1 MQHTSTT
8 DSKKHPLSFIVNPI
22 QNFFQQEAAGGILL
36 MASAVL
42 AIAWANS
49 PFAETYFHLWH
60 VYFGIEIGGVGI
72 NKHVLHW
79 INDGLMAIF
88 FLLVG
93 LEIKREVLSGELASK
108 KKAALP
114 VAAAIGGMAIPA
126 LIYAAINI
134 GSPTMNG
141 WGVPMATDIA
151 FALGIIILLGKRV
164 PTSLKVFLV
173 AVAIVDDLGAVLVI
187 AFFYTSKLS
196 LTALGIGG
204 LFLAAMVA
212 ANRLGVRKL
221 TVYCILGVGLWVAF
235 LKSGIH
241 ATLAGVLMAMTIPSS
256 SKISASDF
264 MEAGKRAMYKYMGAT
279 KPSQKS
285 LNHKQEHAVHNI
297 EHAAKSVTPP
307 ALRLEHSL
315 HGLIAFL
322 IMPVFAFANAGVSF
336 AGVDIMA
343 SLTSKVTLG
352 IIFGLVIGKQVGVF
366 AFSWLAIKTGIA
378 EMPART
384 SWKQIW
390 GVSLLSGIGFT
401 MSLFIASL
409 AFGEGEVLNLAK
421 LGIFVASLLAGVG
434 GWFVLSSSGQDSEEP
449 ESQENE
455 YNDAGVIYLD
465 GQELNTE
472 EEIEA
477 FFKPEKEF
485 EKA

>member
-8 DSKKHPLSFIVNPI
+8 DSHSHPLSFIINPI
-22 QNFFQQEAAGGILL
+22 QKFFRLEAAGGILL
-36 MASAVL
+36 MASAFL

-60 VYFGIEIGGVGI
+60 IHLGIDVGEFGIH
-72 NKHVLHW
+72 KHVLHW

-93 LEIKREVLSGELASK
+93 LEIKREVLSGELASR
-108 KKAALP
+108 KKATLP
-114 VAAAIGGMAIPA
+114 IAAAIGGMAIPA
-126 LIYAAINI
+126 LLYVAINA

-141 WGVPMATDIA
+141 WGIPMATDIA

-164 PTSLKVFLV
+164 PAALKVFLV
-173 AVAIVDDLGAVLVI
+173 ALAIVDDLGAVLVI

-196 LTALGIGG
+196 LTALGVGG
-204 LFLAAMVA
+204 IFLAAMVV

-256 SKISASDF
+256 RKITANDF
-264 MEAGKRAMYKYMGAT
+264 MDMGKKAMFSYMGAT
-279 KPSQKS
+279 KPNQKD
-285 LNHKQEHAVHNI
+285 LNHKQEHAIHDI
-297 EHAAKSVTPP
+297 EHAAKEVTPP

-315 HGLIAFL
+315 HGLIAFF
-322 IMPVFAFANAGVSF
+322 IMPLFAFANAGVSF

-343 SLTSKVTLG
+343 SLTSKVSLG
-352 IIFGLVIGKQVGVF
+352 IIMGLFVGKQLGVF
-366 AFSWLAIKTGIA
+366 AFSWLAIKSGIA

-384 SWKQIW
+384 TWKQIW

-434 GWFVLSSSGQDSEEP
+434 GWFVLSSGSNPEEADDHQDNHAE
-449 ESQENE
+449 
-455 YNDAGVIYLD
+455 AGVIYID
-465 GQELNTE
+465 GKELSSQEDIE
-472 EEIEA
+472 E
-477 FFKPEKEF
+477 FFKPEKAF

>member
-1 MQHTSTT
+1 MQHSSST
-8 DSKKHPLSFIVNPI
+8 DSSSHPFSFITNPI
-22 QNFFQQEAAGGILL
+22 QKFFQQEAAGGILL

-49 PFAETYFHLWH
+49 PFAESYFHLWH
-60 VYFGIEIGGVGI
+60 IHFGIDIGEAGI
-72 NKHVLHW
+72 HKHLLHW

-93 LEIKREVLSGELASK
+93 LEIKREVLSGELASR
-108 KKAALP
+108 KKAILP

-126 LIYAAINI
+126 LIYAAINV
-134 GSPTMNG
+134 GSPTING

-164 PTSLKVFLV
+164 PVALKVFLV

-187 AFFYTSKLS
+187 AFFYTSKVS

-204 LFLAAMVA
+204 LFLLAMIA

-256 SKISASDF
+256 RKLSANDF
-264 MEAGKRAMYKYMGAT
+264 LEAGKKAMYSYMGAT
-279 KPSQKS
+279 KPKQKG
-285 LNHKQEHAVHNI
+285 LNHKQEHAIHDI
-297 EHAAKSVTPP
+297 EHAAKNVTPP
-307 ALRLEHSL
+307 ALRLEHAL
-315 HGLIAFL
+315 HGLIAFF

-336 AGVDIMA
+336 AGIDIVA
-343 SLTSKVTLG
+343 SMTSKVTLG
-352 IIFGLVIGKQVGVF
+352 IILGLVVGKQLGVF
-366 AFSWLAIKTGIA
+366 AFSWLAIKAGIA
-378 EMPART
+378 EMPDRT
-384 SWKQIW
+384 SWKQLW
-390 GVSLLSGIGFT
+390 GVSLLTGIGFT

-409 AFGEGEVLNLAK
+409 AFGEGNVLNLAK
-421 LGIFVASLLAGVG
+421 LGIFVASLIAGVG
-434 GWFVLSSSGQDSEEP
+434 GWFALSSSSSPEEEAHDEHEDEP
-449 ESQENE
+449 N
-455 YNDAGVIYLD
+455 AGSIYID
-465 GQELNTE
+465 GQELSSEQDIE
-472 EEIEA
+472 E
-477 FFKPEKEF
+477 FFRPQKEF